1 MHEEPNRPKRLT
13 DLETLVLRAL
23 RLHHHQE
30 FPAARMDDSYLAS
43 MARVA
48 VEALT
53 TGSASG
59 RRRGIKEPKR
69 YPDPGSTPDNIR
81 RLARY
86 IEGSFHSMPNGW
98 VSIDDLKEHT
108 NG

>member
-1 MHEEPNRPKRLT
+1 LSEEHSRPKRLT
-13 DLETLVLRAL
+13 DLEMVVVRAL

-30 FPAARMDDSYLAS
+30 FPSMRLDDCYLSS

-59 RRRGIKEPKR
+59 RRRGMREPRR
-69 YPDPGSTPDNIR
+69 YPDPGCTPDNIR
-81 RLARY
+81 RLARH

-98 VSIDDLKEHT
+98 TPAHELKEHPR
-108 NG
+108 G